1 MPQAF
6 HDEAGDRFL
15 RLTHEG
21 KIMVEETHAP
31 GVRALLVYGADATS
45 TSSRWSTSP
54 TAAWEIQVTSVGPPE
69 RSEMSIAIDQGFLRL
84 GERTSH
90 RRYG

>member
-1 MPQAF
+1 
-6 HDEAGDRFL
+6 
-15 RLTHEG
+15 
-21 KIMVEETHAP
+21 MVEETHTP

-45 TSSRWSTSP
+45 ICSRWSTSP
-54 TAAWEIQVTSVGPPE
+54 TAAWEIRVTFVGPPE
-69 RSEMSIAIDQGFLRL
+69 RSERSIGMDQGFLRL